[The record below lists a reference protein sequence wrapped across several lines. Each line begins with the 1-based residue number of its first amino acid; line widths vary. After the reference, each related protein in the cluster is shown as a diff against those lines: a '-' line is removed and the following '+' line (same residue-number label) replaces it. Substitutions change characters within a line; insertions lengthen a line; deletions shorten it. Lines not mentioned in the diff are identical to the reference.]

1 MTWWLCMNP
10 PHALWSSDVT
20 QLGAPPVPVPSSMI
34 RAFLFFKKAK
44 AKVTVEKNLVLA
56 NQESRH
62 QENTSN
68 CCLL

>member
-1 MTWWLCMNP
+1 MLK
-10 PHALWSSDVT
+10 A
-20 QLGAPPVPVPSSMI
+20 VPLKAVL
-34 RAFLFFKKAK
+34 FLKKAK